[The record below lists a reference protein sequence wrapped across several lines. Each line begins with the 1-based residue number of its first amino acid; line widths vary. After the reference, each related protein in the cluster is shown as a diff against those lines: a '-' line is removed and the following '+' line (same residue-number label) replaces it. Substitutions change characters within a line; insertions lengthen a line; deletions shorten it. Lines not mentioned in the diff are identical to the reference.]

1 MFGNIE
7 RLEDFD
13 MAKYKVN
20 YSGFAYVEADTPE
33 EAEDIYEHFS
43 VYEETQID
51 SVEEVDEFIVEL

>member
-1 MFGNIE
+1 
-7 RLEDFD
+7 